1 KPILRIEP
9 DSVVSEETTVTFLCE
24 ETTGAREYSLYKGG
38 NQHLRH
44 TEISQN
50 SKDKAEF
57 TISNIEYNDAGQ
69 YSCQYQTRDGWS
81 GPSDFLELV
90 VTAERTQSLQETQ
103 AVSPVQPFVKV
114 ILQCFSEQRYDR
126 FVLTKEGLKKLP
138 WKLDSTYKN
147 PTRQFQAWSSMDPV
161 TSSQQWTFRCYSFN
175 NNSPLVWSEPS
186 DLLELLFS
194 GTLHK
199 PTIKA
204 EPGSVIAYGSAVT
217 IWCQG
222 TQEAEIYVLHKEGS
236 KSPWDTQITEKPE
249 NKVNFS
255 INSVTS
261 QHVGQYHCYCYS
273 SAGWSECSDTLE
285 LVVTGDYNSK
295 PILSA
300 LPTPLVTSGG
310 NMMLQC
316 ASLWAYKKFIL
327 TKEDQK
333 FLSSMDSQYIHS
345 KLQYQALFSTD
356 HVTPDH
362 RGTFRCYGY
371 KYTLHLWSV
380 PSDPLEIHISGQLPV
395 IFSLSEKP
403 NSTVHS
409 GDNVTL
415 LCQSPYTVDTF
426 ILSKEGAAHQPQQLK
441 PKLQVWEFQAEFSM
455 STVTSD
461 ISGTYRCYASEDSS
475 LYLLSYA
482 SAPVELTVS
491 GEVIQIF
498 LS

>member
-1 KPILRIEP
+1 L
-9 DSVVSEETTVTFLCE
+9 
-24 ETTGAREYSLYKGG
+24 A
-38 NQHLRH
+38 
-44 TEISQN
+44 
-50 SKDKAEF
+50 
-57 TISNIEYNDAGQ
+57 
-69 YSCQYQTRDGWS
+69 
-81 GPSDFLELV
+81 
-90 VTAERTQSLQETQ
+90 
-103 AVSPVQPFVKV
+103 
-114 ILQCFSEQRYDR
+114 
-126 FVLTKEGLKKLP
+126 
-138 WKLDSTYKN
+138 
-147 PTRQFQAWSSMDPV
+147 
-161 TSSQQWTFRCYSFN
+161 
-175 NNSPLVWSEPS
+175 
-186 DLLELLFS
+186 

-380 PSDPLEIHISGQLPV
+380 PSDPLEIHISGESTPSLTNNLLRSTTASEKQNHTVETFIRMGFAVMILFIV
-395 IFSLSEKP
+395 LGILVFEAWSSQSLSQ
-403 NSTVHS
+403 
-409 GDNVTL
+409 
-415 LCQSPYTVDTF
+415 C
-426 ILSKEGAAHQPQQLK
+426 AA
-441 PKLQVWEFQAEFSM
+441 WM
-455 STVTSD
+455 
-461 ISGTYRCYASEDSS
+461 
-475 LYLLSYA
+475 
-482 SAPVELTVS
+482 
-491 GEVIQIF
+491 
-498 LS
+498 

>member
-380 PSDPLEIHISGQLPV
+380 PSDPLEIHISDLAKKPSLLTHQGHILDPGKNLTLQCCSDIKYDRFALYKLGGADFVYKDGQLTLSGL
-395 IFSLSEKP
+395 SLANFTLGSKH
-403 NSTVHS
+403 NTMVHS

-415 LCQSPYTVDTF
+415 LCKTAYKVDTF
-426 ILSKEGAAHQPQQLK
+426 ILSKEGTAHQPQ
-441 PKLQVWEFQAEFSM
+441 
-455 STVTSD
+455 
-461 ISGTYRCYASEDSS
+461 
-475 LYLLSYA
+475 
-482 SAPVELTVS
+482 
-491 GEVIQIF
+491 
-498 LS
+498 